1 MKKQKGHL
9 IKSVDPG
16 SIAEELELE
25 PGDRLLTINGNE
37 VEDIFDYE
45 YYVDSESMVMLVEK
59 ADGEQWEL
67 EIENEYQDLGIT
79 FENGLMS
86 DYKSCSNKCIF
97 CFIDQMPPGMR
108 ETLYFKDDDSRL
120 SFLQGNYVTLTN
132 MKEHDIQRI
141 IDFKLAPIN
150 ISVHTTNPKLRCEML
165 HNRFAGDALK
175 KIDRLCEAGIPMN
188 GQIVL
193 CKGVN
198 DREELDHTIRDMTKY
213 LPYMQSASVVPVGLS
228 KYRDGLYPL
237 KPFEKEDAESA
248 IDIIEKWQKIV
259 YEQYGIHFIH
269 ASDEFYT
276 LAERELPE
284 EERYDGYIQLENGVG
299 MLRLMA
305 TEVADALDK
314 VEGNDEPGLVSLAT
328 GRLPYPYME
337 KYAGWI
343 RKKFPNR
350 TINIY
355 PIRNDF
361 FGERITVSGLITAKD
376 LIAQLKDK
384 NLGEYLL
391 LPINM
396 FRIGE
401 TVFLDDLTA
410 EDVEKALQVKIRI
423 VKSDGQDFVHAI
435 LDPSSEPEPE
445 PKEEGLPGE
454 EYGYEGYELDEIWED
469 EDEYIEDDET
479 ESER

>member
-150 ISVHTTNPKLRCEML
+150 ISVHTTNPQLRVRML
-165 HNRFAGDALK
+165 ANKRGG
-175 KIDRLCEAGIPMN
+175 E
-188 GQIVL
+188 VL
-193 CKGVN
+193 
-198 DREELDHTIRDMTKY
+198 KY
-213 LPYMQSASVVPVGLS
+213 LPRLVQGGIAVNCQLVLCRGINDGDELRRTLTDLLELTPMVQSVAAVPCGVTD
-228 KYRDGLYPL
+228 YRQNLFKQIPY
-237 KPFEKEDAESA
+237 DAETSA
-248 IDIIEKWQKIV
+248 AVIDILEEFGDECKRRHGKRII
-259 YEQYGIHFIH
+259 YP
-269 ASDEFYT
+269 SDEWYLKAGRPIPPAEFY
-276 LAERELPE
+276 E
-284 EERYDGYIQLENGVG
+284 DFDQLENGVG
-299 MLRLMA
+299 MMRLFEDEFRAELDRPHRIYGTKQIDVVTGTMA
-305 TEVADALDK
+305 GPLITELMDELHRQYPMIGVKVHVVKNNFFGGNVGVA
-314 VEGNDEPGLVSLAT
+314 GLVTAT
-328 GRLPYPYME
+328 DIIAQCEGKLESGTLGIPAVMLREE
-337 KYAGWI
+337 KDT
-343 RKKFPNR
+343 FLDDM
-350 TINIY
+350 T
-355 PIRNDF
+355 
-361 FGERITVSGLITAKD
+361 
-376 LIAQLKDK
+376 IAQLGER
-384 NLGEYLL
+384 LGVKVEV
-391 LPINM
+391 LPV
-396 FRIGE
+396 GGGDE
-401 TVFLDDLTA
+401 A
-410 EDVEKALQVKIRI
+410 KALLRT
-423 VKSDGQDFVHAI
+423 
-435 LDPSSEPEPE
+435 
-445 PKEEGLPGE
+445 GLH
-454 EYGYEGYELDEIWED
+454 I
-469 EDEYIEDDET
+469 
-479 ESER
+479 SRRRRA